1 MAKITKEELQQPLFD
16 TWRKSLDD
24 TGKSI
29 DSTNSKMDQLAKT
42 YKELIN
48 LNEKGQKS
56 IDAMMKSR
64 KGLEEVTRK
73 TTETDKASIQLKKE
87 QDRVQTKLQ
96 QTISGERDTIITMQ
110 AALAKETGERRKNA
124 KESLNQLNAYQKL
137 QKETKEA
144 REETRKLAAQFGVN
158 DKRTIAARKAYEK
171 LDTRLQHVNKTT
183 ANGRVQFSQLAKT
196 MSKAQS
202 SAARLAGIFGAGLGA
217 SFIARDSLNVIVDY
231 EQAQANLASVLGVT
245 IDKTEKLSK
254 QQQELGSTTTFT
266 AAQVAELQTELAK
279 LGFTESQIID
289 MTESTLALAE
299 ATGTDLAEAATVAGS
314 TLRGFGLE
322 ASDTDKLVDVMAK
335 AFSSSSLDMEKFKT
349 AMAAVAPAAKTAG
362 FTLEKTTALLGTLTD
377 NGIDASTAGTGLRNI
392 FLELTK
398 NGLSFEEAME
408 KIATSSDKNATA
420 LELFGKRGAT
430 LGVVLSGATSNSE
443 ELSNEINN
451 IDPKILTDA
460 LKDIS
465 DEAKELGI
473 STDQV
478 TAFLGNFSLKG
489 KDVGESSKLLEK
501 SFQKLSNDGVEL
513 QDALDQINNSQDKAA
528 TSSKLLG
535 KESAELGVIMAE
547 SQDSVTKLTGKLNNA
562 DGAAKKMADTQRNT
576 LGGSLKLLRSAWEGF
591 ILELNEGSGAGEKLR
606 WVIQKIA
613 ENLPEIISGALRLIR
628 IYAIWRV
635 TTSKL
640 GKSTIELSKALV
652 KSNGNIVKMIRSLKD
667 GKKGFEGAG
676 KSAKAMGSALKSI
689 GFAIAIDMALEF
701 AIALW
706 DIVTASEA
714 VRVAEEGRARSAEIE
729 AEARSEG
736 VAKAEQKIG
745 DIREQIEKE
754 IGQLQKD
761 FDAGRIKSQEEY
773 NAKVEEATDLA
784 REGIKQFVQ
793 NSIDEEARFNSVAG
807 VKIKSVEDFNKA
819 IKLQEFFVKLAQD
832 RVEKLAKSSDDFF
845 GSQIKSAEFNLKV
858 QQQTLSEAIAR
869 KTFIDELINQGG
881 EYRKELLD
889 QGLIINHQA
898 KIEKKNN
905 SQRKEAHLTEI
916 DLLKE
921 INDLHAKRLELE
933 QEESREVLAQRIA
946 NIDRLIEKETELQMM
961 RSAEEGGFDFTEIQR
976 LSNERLR
983 LRIEAIDS
991 EAEHEINKLK
1001 DTLETSQKERREAIQ
1016 KDFEDKIAAA
1026 DNDAQLAEELKQEL
1040 KKIDAIELA
1049 EQEVLQN
1056 EISNINNEAARS
1068 RVDLEQETKDEII
1081 EINEELNDSLKRLT
1095 LDEIFE
1101 REANLKRLELLQDFT
1116 KDREEIE
1123 EEYTDFLI
1131 DQLERRIA
1139 AEKAAGEDTI
1149 DLELQLAELRRKGRE
1164 DNTNETKEALEELL
1178 DLVKQYADLTF
1189 EEASK
1194 LSKEQQ
1200 DLLEDEIS
1208 AQEAVI
1214 ESKKQSADQGNATAE
1229 ESLKVEEEILEQKKE
1244 ALKEEKKR
1252 EEAIRQLEA
1261 FYTLVT
1267 QFLEQGDNAGV
1278 AAGKAAAGTL
1288 GIKAAGEALFNSL
1301 GGFYEGTDWKLG
1313 QEHTP
1318 FKSGKDGHVV
1328 RVDSEEGIANPSLMN
1343 MAEGA
1348 GLSSMDEVFNKA
1360 VMFQQLSGSSHEL
1373 PSVNYYERNDSALLY
1388 ALEQNN
1394 KLQKQIKQSIENNPS
1409 IIFKT
1414 EESKSGL
1421 VNAMAMGVKKGN
1433 ITEWYRNKSRS

>member
-42 YKELIN
+42 YKELIT

-124 KESLNQLNAYQKL
+124 KEALNQLNAYEKL
-137 QKETKEA
+137 TKETNDA
-144 REETRKLAAQFGVN
+144 QRKFKRLAAEHGVN
-158 DKRTIAARKAYEK
+158 SKQARKARNEFEK
-171 LDTRLQHVNKTT
+171 LDDKLRKVNN
-183 ANGRVQFSQLAKT
+183 AARDGRRDVGRYGIALD
-196 MSKAQS
+196 KARS

-279 LGFTESQIID
+279 LGFTEAEIIK

-299 ATGTDLAEAATVAGS
+299 ASGTDLATAASVTGS
-314 TLRGFGLE
+314 TLRGFGLDAGE
-322 ASDTDKLVDVMAK
+322 TARVVDVMAK
-335 AFSSSSLDMEKFKT
+335 SFSSSSLDMEKFKT
-349 AMAAVAPAAKTAG
+349 AMAAVAPVAKNMG
-362 FTLEKTTALLGTLTD
+362 FSVEETTSLIGTLTD
-377 NGIDASTAGTGLRNI
+377 QGIDASTAGTGLRNVM
-392 FLELTK
+392 LDAQKAGLT
-398 NGLSFEEAME
+398 FQEALD
-408 KIATSSDKNATA
+408 KINNSSDKTSTSF
-420 LELFGKRGAT
+420 ELFGKRGAT
-430 LGVVLSGATSNSE
+430 LGV
-443 ELSNEINN
+443 
-451 IDPKILTDA
+451 ILA
-460 LKDIS
+460 
-465 DEAKELGI
+465 ENQE
-473 STDQV
+473 V
-478 TAFLGNFSLKG
+478 TAG
-489 KDVGESSKLLEK
+489 
-501 SFQKLSNDGVEL
+501 
-513 QDALDQINNSQDKAA
+513 
-528 TSSKLLG
+528 
-535 KESAELGVIMAE
+535 
-547 SQDSVTKLTGKLNNA
+547 LTEKLNNA
-562 DGAAKKMADTQRNT
+562 DGAAQKMADTQRNT

-613 ENLPEIISGALRLIR
+613 ENLPAIISGALRLIR

-889 QGLIINHQA
+889 QGVIINHQA

-1056 EISNINNEAARS
+1056 EISNINNESARS
-1068 RVDLEQETKDEII
+1068 RIDLEQETKDEII

-1139 AEKAAGEDTI
+1139 AEKAAIAAGEAAGEDTI

-1214 ESKKQSADQGNATAE
+1214 ESKKQAADQGNATAE